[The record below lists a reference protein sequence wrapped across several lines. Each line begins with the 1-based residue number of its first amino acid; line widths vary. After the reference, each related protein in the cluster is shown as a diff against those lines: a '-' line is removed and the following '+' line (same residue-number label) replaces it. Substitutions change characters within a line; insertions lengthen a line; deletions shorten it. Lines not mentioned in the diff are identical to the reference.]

1 MILTKK
7 QSEEMY
13 VAALPLM
20 LWMKENC
27 HPHCVTN
34 VTQADV
40 ELLEGIAR
48 EVMPVEE
55 ALKEISDE

>member
-7 QSEEMY
+7 QSEDMY

-20 LWMKENC
+20 LWMEENC

-34 VTQADV
+34 VTKSDV

-48 EVMPVEE
+48 EVIEGE
-55 ALKEISDE
+55 TNELDN

>member
-13 VAALPLM
+13 VAPLPLM

-27 HPHCVTN
+27 HPHCVAN
-34 VTQADV
+34 VTQFDV
-40 ELLEGIAR
+40 ELLESIAR
-48 EVMPVEE
+48 EVIPTE
-55 ALKEISDE
+55 AS

>member
-27 HPHCVTN
+27 HPHCIVN
-34 VTQADV
+34 VTQFDV
-40 ELLEGIAR
+40 ELFKGIAR
-48 EVMPVEE
+48 EAMPTEE
-55 ALKEISDE
+55 EI

>member
-7 QSEEMY
+7 QREEMY

-27 HPHCVTN
+27 HPHCSAHVSQVDT
-34 VTQADV
+34 
-40 ELLEGIAR
+40 ELLEGVAR
-48 EVMPVEE
+48 EVMPS
-55 ALKEISDE
+55 KEKQDEQI